1 MRSKYQDVIIIPKPK
16 GTQIRTRLKY
26 VWFTASYAYR
36 WNRRRQDS
44 SAFC

>member
-26 VWFTASYAYR
+26 V
-36 WNRRRQDS
+36 
-44 SAFC
+44 